1 MYAIVAVDEKWGI
14 GRDNGLL
21 FRLSADLKRFRSL
34 TEGHTVLMGR
44 KTLESLPGG
53 RGLPRRRNIVL
64 TGRRDFAAENC
75 QIVHSPAEA
84 VLSADED
91 TWVIG
96 GESVYAA
103 ALPHADRLCLTHIH
117 AIPAEADTFFP
128 PFDAADWE
136 VEQAENFEPDE
147 KNQQPFSFVTYRRK
161 SC

>member
-21 FRLSADLKRFRSL
+21 FRLPADLKRFRSL

-64 TGRRDFAAENC
+64 TGQRDFAAENC

-84 VLSADED
+84 VLSAMR
-91 TWVIG
+91 THGSSAARACTGRSYPCAAGCTSPASPPTAARTRFSPTCPSTPNG
-96 GESVYAA
+96 GWTGAG
-103 ALPHADRLCLTHIH
+103 RI
-117 AIPAEADTFFP
+117 
-128 PFDAADWE
+128 
-136 VEQAENFEPDE
+136 
-147 KNQQPFSFVTYRRK
+147 
-161 SC
+161 

>member
-21 FRLSADLKRFRSL
+21 FRLPADLKRFRSL

-96 GESVYAA
+96 GESVYRAFLPLCSRVYVTRIAA
-103 ALPHADRLCLTHIH
+103 DGGADV
-117 AIPAEADTFFP
+117 FFP
-128 PFDAADWE
+128 DLSVDPQWRLDGRSEDMT
-136 VEQAENFEPDE
+136 ENGLTFRYEEYVPLA
-147 KNQQPFSFVTYRRK
+147 
-161 SC
+161 

>member
-1 MYAIVAVDEKWGI
+1 MYASVAVDEKWGI

-84 VLSADED
+84 VLSLPMR
-91 TWVIG
+91 THG
-96 GESVYAA
+96 SSAA
-103 ALPHADRLCLTHIH
+103 RACTGRSCPCAAGCTSPASLPTAARTC
-117 AIPAEADTFFP
+117 FFP
-128 PFDAADWE
+128 TCPSIRSGGWTGAGR
-136 VEQAENFEPDE
+136 
-147 KNQQPFSFVTYRRK
+147 T
-161 SC
+161 

>member
-21 FRLSADLKRFRSL
+21 FRLPADLKRFRSL

-53 RGLPRRRNIVL
+53 RGLLHRRNIVL

-96 GESVYAA
+96 GESVYRAFLPLCSRVYVTRIAADGGADVFVTARTDAVKYVLLRWNA
-103 ALPHADRLCLTHIH
+103 ALGEPLRIPVSYTHLTL
-117 AIPAEADTFFP
+117 PT
-128 PFDAADWE
+128 
-136 VEQAENFEPDE
+136 
-147 KNQQPFSFVTYRRK
+147 T
-161 SC
+161 

>member
-96 GESVYAA
+96 G
-103 ALPHADRLCLTHIH
+103 
-117 AIPAEADTFFP
+117 
-128 PFDAADWE
+128 
-136 VEQAENFEPDE
+136 
-147 KNQQPFSFVTYRRK
+147 
-161 SC
+161 